1 MKGAPAPSQEISEK
15 DKIMRNILISLNEK
29 GLSVSLLLNGE
40 AAVSMPTADYTIK
53 ITKKKERI
61 L

>member
-1 MKGAPAPSQEISEK
+1 MPEATEK
-15 DKIMRNILISLNEK
+15 DTIMREILVALNAANF
-29 GLSVSLLLNGE
+29 SISLLLNGE

-61 L
+61 I